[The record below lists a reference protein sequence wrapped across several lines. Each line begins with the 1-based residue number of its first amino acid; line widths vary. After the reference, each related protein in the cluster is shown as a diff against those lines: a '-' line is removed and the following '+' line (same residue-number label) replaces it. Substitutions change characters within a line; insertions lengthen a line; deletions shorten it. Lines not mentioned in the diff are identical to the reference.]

1 MTVQTNTNV
10 ASFNGNGVTQ
20 IFPIAFKFNN
30 ATDLVVLRIDDATG
44 TATQLALNSD
54 YTVSGEGDEEGGL
67 INVVVAP
74 AVGQRLKVSR
84 IVDILQLRDLRNQG
98 KFFAE
103 VHEDAFDLLTMIA
116 QQHESGLG
124 LALRVADTDPEPARI
139 PAVSQRAGKLLAF
152 DDIGNPIAAVP
163 VTDSSAQLRIDL
175 ASSSGASLVGFSA
188 SETVAQALTRVSAV
202 FLTSA
207 QYDLVS
213 LENGRTN
220 SALNAAAWEAMRADA
235 ESLKATVIVEA
246 GTYILPP
253 QVKMDADNTV
263 WIFRPG
269 AVLKLHDTQATAQ
282 DFLLY
287 LAPVNQQVYGLKFD
301 ANRAAQD
308 SATFGIDK
316 CGCIVVDP
324 TNCKFFQTEIV
335 SSPAKGF
342 AVVGSGG
349 GTVDRIV
356 VDFITGGNC
365 VYQAILF
372 DGNNM
377 TSTWKPGNF
386 LDHVFI
392 GETSHA
398 GVAINDG
405 VHNLVT
411 GLIVC
416 DVNNTTWDAVSLRDC
431 WDIQMTTTR
440 GMRGRNGVQVWS
452 LNTTARRIDLGD
464 AWGELNAQSGVAILA
479 GKDIRGGT
487 VGGRNNGVI
496 GLNIGQRS
504 VSGVLTTSK
513 DISIANPVGFDD
525 RATPVQQYGIFVG
538 GADNVSFSSRGIA
551 YGNTTKNV
559 SIVRAA
565 PTTNVQYPKVERVL
579 NQAFTVGSGAAVDV
593 VCTFA
598 SPFEDAEYDVDIET
612 FVSSA
617 LSIWSANIRSKSAT
631 SVTVRV
637 VSLTG
642 SSGSGTVSVKATRRP

>member
-20 IFPIAFKFNN
+20 IFPIAFKFNSD
-30 ATDLVVLRIDDATG
+30 TDLVVLLVDDATG
-44 TATQLALNSD
+44 AVSQLTLNSD

-74 AVGQRLKVSR
+74 ASGQRLKVTR
-84 IVDILQLRDLRNQG
+84 VVDILQLTDLRNQG

-116 QQHESGLG
+116 QQHESGIRSS
-124 LALRVADTDPEPARI
+124 LRVAESDPEPARI
-139 PAVSQRAGKLLAF
+139 PAVALRAGKLLSF
-152 DDIGNPIAAVP
+152 DDSGNPIAVVP
-163 VTDSSAQLRIDL
+163 TTDSSAQLRIDL
-175 ASSSGASLVGFSA
+175 ASSSGAGLVGFSPT
-188 SETVAQALTRVSAV
+188 ETVAQALTRVSAV
-202 FLTSA
+202 FITSS

-213 LENGRTN
+213 LENGRTD
-220 SALNAAAWEAMRADA
+220 SALNAAAWEAMRAEA

-263 WIFRPG
+263 WVFRPG
-269 AVLKLHDTQATAQ
+269 AVLKLHDTQASAQ

-287 LAPVNQQVYGLKFD
+287 LAPVNQQVYGLTFD
-301 ANRAAQD
+301 ANRAAQN
-308 SATFGIDK
+308 SSTFGIDK

-324 TNCKFFQTEIV
+324 TNCKFFQTDIV

-440 GMRGRNGVQVWS
+440 GMRGRHGIQVWS
-452 LNTTARRIDLGD
+452 LNIQCERIDLGD
-464 AWGELNAQSGVAILA
+464 AWGELNAQNGVAILA
-479 GKDIRGGT
+479 GKGVRGGT
-487 VGGRNNGVI
+487 VGGRNNGAA
-496 GLNIGQRS
+496 GLNIGARAL
-504 VSGVLTTSK
+504 SGVNT
-513 DISIANPVGFDD
+513 ISRDVIIANPVGFDD
-525 RATPVQQYGIFVG
+525 RGTPAQQYGILVA
-538 GADNVSFSSRGIA
+538 GADNVTFGSRGIA

-559 SIVRAA
+559 SIIRAA
-565 PTTNVQYPKVERVL
+565 PSTNVQYEKVERVSD
-579 NQAFTVGSGAAVDV
+579 QAFTVPTGGSVDV
-593 VCTFA
+593 VCTFPV
-598 SPFEDAEYDVDIET
+598 PFEDSGYDIDVQLAHST
-612 FVSSA
+612 GMSTS
-617 LSIWSANIRSKSAT
+617 WNIIAKGVN
-631 SVTVRV
+631 SVTVHIWA
-637 VSLTG
+637 LTG
-642 SSGSGTVSVKATRRP
+642 SGGTGTVSVKATRRP